1 MSKKGKIKNP
11 SLRGHREKNT
21 LRFRLKK
28 TLVRID
34 AEGNELNTP
43 PPVNTFATNWLSDHI
58 AKGGGAEPPRDFVKN
73 PLAEATSNV
82 SSFAAAKAKR
92 DVPPPVVSLEKA
104 AYVKPPVS
112 IEPVLKFDKPPSIVH
127 NPLLT
132 EPKPAT
138 LSRKARKKAK
148 YEARKAAAVVQPVVA
163 PPITD
168 TLLDRKFWSDAKPE
182 PRAPSGR
189 LIREFLEGGKYAPQ
203 PPVVY
208 TNPEVTK
215 DWGKASNDKSW
226 AASTQELAQ
235 WFINHVEVQNW
246 PSHVTNFVHWKGDG
260 PVVNTGAIEKA
271 VADQA
276 TELKLSKA
284 LAAGLQA
291 EWNMFDKALAYNEQE
306 IAVLRQ
312 ELTLTKQDLQ
322 GTRNE
327 VRLLEYDLAHRT
339 GDKES
344 IAVMNKEMNVGYA
357 EPPEDADALLVQFNQ
372 FNAFVRMDG
381 LPAAFARYVYK
392 DHHLGAVIQAQ
403 ADWVCKDRQLD
414 VNIRNLTRFLK
425 DFGEYHRTV
434 FDKSWV
440 EFNKTKHDEYAGWW
454 QAHYPTW
461 RRAQFSNKRRTQQA
475 LVTNVPHARNKFKG
489 MANTAMKS
497 LITDSIYYSAVDR
510 QRIINSTIAGIIV
523 SKVQPSHARLNN
535 PSLVEGDNR
544 DGWHSKYAQAQR
556 YVNWWTAWIDQC
568 EMKYHEST
576 TSGRILI
583 GVVKGYNKLVDVM
596 NTPVDNR
603 TRNRIKKEEMRMSK
617 DKHELDERREV
628 RKEEKMQRK
637 EARKLKDKIRALQR
651 IAH

>member
-43 PPVNTFATNWLSDHI
+43 PPVNTFATNWLADHI

-215 DWGKASNDKSW
+215 DWGSASNDNSW
-226 AASTQELAQ
+226 EDKTQAIVS
-235 WFINHVEVQNW
+235 WFIAHVEVQNW
-246 PSHVTNFVHWKGDG
+246 PKHVLQYVRWVDGG
-260 PVVNTGAIEKA
+260 PVINQGAIAKA
-271 VADQA
+271 MAFPNQ
-276 TELKLSKA
+276 ELSLVKA
-284 LAAGLQA
+284 MNSGLQA
-291 EWNMFDKALAYNEQE
+291 EWKMFDTALENHEQE
-306 IAVLRQ
+306 NMLLRQ
-312 ELTLTKQDLQ
+312 ELQA
-322 GTRNE
+322 TRNE
-327 VRLLEYDLAHRT
+327 IKLLEFEVAHSS
-339 GDKES
+339 GDTASARE
-344 IAVMNKEMNVGYA
+344 IAKEMNVGYA
-357 EPPEDADALLVQFNQ
+357 EPPEDADALLVMFNQ
-372 FNAFVRMDG
+372 FTAFVRMDG
-381 LPAAFARYVYK
+381 LPSAFARYVYK

-454 QAHYPTW
+454 EAHYPTW
-461 RRAQFSNKRRTQQA
+461 RRAQFRNKRRTQQA

-510 QRIINSTIAGIIV
+510 QRIINSTIAGVIV

-535 PSLVEGDNR
+535 PSFVEGDNR

-556 YVNWWTAWIDQC
+556 YLNWWNDWIDQC

-603 TRNRIKKEEMRMSK
+603 TRNRIKQEEMRMSK
-617 DKHELDERREV
+617 DKHELDEKREV